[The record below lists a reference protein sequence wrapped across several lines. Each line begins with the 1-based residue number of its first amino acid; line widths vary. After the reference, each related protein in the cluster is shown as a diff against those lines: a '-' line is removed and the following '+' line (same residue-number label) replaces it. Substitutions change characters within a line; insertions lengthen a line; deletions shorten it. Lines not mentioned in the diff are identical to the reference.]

1 MERGYDILWFIGTNL
16 RQKFRELCL
25 TLHPDI
31 RCEIIPTLVGQ
42 ISTIKGT
49 RSVVREIRAAMV
61 GMNGAIIE
69 ENITTAHS
77 I

>member
-1 MERGYDILWFIGTNL
+1 MERGYDMLWSTGTNL
-16 RQKFRELCL
+16 RQKPKELCL

-42 ISTIKGT
+42 ISTIMGA
-49 RSVVREIRAAMV
+49 RSVVGEIQAAV
-61 GMNGAIIE
+61 AGVDGAITE
-69 ENITTAHS
+69 GNITTAHS